1 MVQLTHTTTLG
12 WLEGR
17 DLIPTISWDDPVAGV
32 GFDPTGSYVETYW
45 LPILGPSSTW
55 ALRRIAGWLAG
66 AGPSGVWLPVDPL
79 ARSLGLGGGAARNAP
94 GRRAIARLVDFR
106 LAVID
111 YEHGLLA
118 VRRAIPMLTERAVDR
133 LPGHL
138 AAQHRIDY
146 PIGSAPTA
154 GVDHEAERLRSCPA

>member
-1 MVQLTHTTTLG
+1 
-12 WLEGR
+12 
-17 DLIPTISWDDPVAGV
+17 
-32 GFDPTGSYVETYW
+32 
-45 LPILGPSSTW
+45 
-55 ALRRIAGWLAG
+55 
-66 AGPSGVWLPVDPL
+66 VWLPVDPL

-94 GRRAIARLVDFR
+94 GRRAIARPVDFR

-111 YEHGLLA
+111 HDHGLLA
-118 VRRAIPMLTERAVDR
+118 VRRTIPMLTERAVDR

-154 GVDHEAERLRSCPA
+154 DVDHEAARLRSCPA